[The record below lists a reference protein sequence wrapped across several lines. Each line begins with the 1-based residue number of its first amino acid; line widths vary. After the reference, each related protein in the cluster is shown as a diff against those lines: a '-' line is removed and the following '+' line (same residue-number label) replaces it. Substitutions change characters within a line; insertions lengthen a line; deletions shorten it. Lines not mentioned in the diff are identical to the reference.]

1 MKTFYVFK
9 IKNNYISIAL
19 NNSTNL
25 YLLLKSI
32 YQYKNK
38 DILVAFNLF
47 NELCLPIN
55 IDFFNKYIYDRLK
68 DDDLYTKFKNTHLY
82 HDYFSG
88 EESKMIIY
96 KSHIRIKSNKDNN
109 VFLCNLKDLTELFVC
124 DFMNEYYRYYNGN
137 KSSVIRNRVK

>member
-19 NNSTNL
+19 SNSTNL

>member
-124 DFMNEYYRYYNGN
+124 DFMNEYYRCYNGN

>member
-1 MKTFYVFK
+1 MKTFYIFK
-9 IKNNYISIAL
+9 INRNYISIGL
-19 NNSTNL
+19 NNSLNL

-32 YQYKNK
+32 YEYKDK

-68 DDDLYTKFKNTHLY
+68 SDDLYTKFKNTHMY
-82 HDYFSG
+82 HNYFSG

-96 KSHIRIKSNKDNN
+96 KSHVRIKTNEDNN
-109 VFLCNLKDLTELFVC
+109 IFLCNLKDLTELFVC
-124 DFMNEYYRYYNGN
+124 DFINDYYKYYNGN
-137 KSSVIRNRVK
+137 KDSIIKNRLK

>member
-19 NNSTNL
+19 SNSTNL

-88 EESKMIIY
+88 EESKMIIC

-124 DFMNEYYRYYNGN
+124 DFMNDFYKFYNGN
-137 KSSVIRNRVK
+137 KSCIIKNRLK